1 MSTRIL
7 ELMSIYKTSTRDDVW
22 MPCMCYHYP
31 LCPGHQSCVTKHPWL
46 TNLPPIRP
54 AHPEAPQVPEVTGGP
69 LEVIQPLIRERE
81 PGPPLPM
88 AEVIPG
94 PAPQLW
100 EVTAPRP
107 PGPEVTGQLRRAQ
120 AAATTQPR
128 PPLGEAAMT
137 EVTAAEAAQ
146 EEVMEGL
153 GAEVAMEEGVGEE
166 VEATAAVETAI
177 AVMGAAEDE
186 EAMVEVAAVAMEGVG
201 EEVEVALVV
210 AEMRRSS
217 QTTRSSSRASLLM
230 PPQRTLHSSSAP
242 SV

>member
-1 MSTRIL
+1 
-7 ELMSIYKTSTRDDVW
+7 
-22 MPCMCYHYP
+22 MCYHHYP

-54 AHPEAPQVPEVTGGP
+54 AHPEAPQVPEVTGGR

-107 PGPEVTGQLRRAQ
+107 PGPEVMAQLRLVQ
-120 AAATTQPR
+120 AAATTLPR
-128 PPLGEAAMT
+128 PPLVEAAMT
-137 EVTAAEAAQ
+137 GVTAVEAAQ
-146 EEVMEGL
+146 EEAMVGL
-153 GAEVAMEEGVGEE
+153 GAEEAMEEDEGEE
-166 VEATAAVETAI
+166 VEATAAVETVM
-177 AVMGAAEDE
+177 AVMEAEGDV
-186 EAMVEVAAVAMEGVG
+186 EAMVEEGAAVAMEDAGV
-201 EEVEVALVV
+201 EEAAALVE
-210 AEMRRSS
+210 AEMRRSN

-230 PPQRTLHSSSAP
+230 PPLRTLHSSSAL

>member
-1 MSTRIL
+1 
-7 ELMSIYKTSTRDDVW
+7 
-22 MPCMCYHYP
+22 MCYHHYP

-54 AHPEAPQVPEVTGGP
+54 AHPEAPQVPEVTGGR

-107 PGPEVTGQLRRAQ
+107 QGPEVTAQLRPAQ
-120 AAATTQPR
+120 AAATTLPR
-128 PPLGEAAMT
+128 PPLVEAAMT
-137 EVTAAEAAQ
+137 GVTAVEAAQ
-146 EEVMEGL
+146 EEAMVGL
-153 GAEVAMEEGVGEE
+153 GAEEAMEEDEGEE
-166 VEATAAVETAI
+166 VEATAAVETVM
-177 AVMGAAEDE
+177 AVMEAEGDV
-186 EAMVEVAAVAMEGVG
+186 EAMVEEGAAVAMEDAGV
-201 EEVEVALVV
+201 EEAAALVE

-230 PPQRTLHSSSAP
+230 PPLRTLHSSSAP

>member
-1 MSTRIL
+1 
-7 ELMSIYKTSTRDDVW
+7 
-22 MPCMCYHYP
+22 MPCMCYHHYP

-54 AHPEAPQVPEVTGGP
+54 AHPEAPQVPEVTGGR

-107 PGPEVTGQLRRAQ
+107 PGPEVTAQLRPAQ
-120 AAATTQPR
+120 AAATTLPR
-128 PPLGEAAMT
+128 PPLVEAAMT
-137 EVTAAEAAQ
+137 GVTAVEAAQ
-146 EEVMEGL
+146 EEAMVGL
-153 GAEVAMEEGVGEE
+153 GAEEAMEEDEGEE
-166 VEATAAVETAI
+166 VEATAAVETVM
-177 AVMGAAEDE
+177 AVMEAEGDV
-186 EAMVEVAAVAMEGVG
+186 EAMVEEGAAVAMEDAGV
-201 EEVEVALVV
+201 EEAAALVE
-210 AEMRRSS
+210 AEMRRSN

-230 PPQRTLHSSSAP
+230 PPLRTLHSSSAL

>member
-1 MSTRIL
+1 
-7 ELMSIYKTSTRDDVW
+7 
-22 MPCMCYHYP
+22 MCYHHYP

-54 AHPEAPQVPEVTGGP
+54 AHPEAPQVPEVTGGR

-107 PGPEVTGQLRRAQ
+107 PGPEVTAQLHPAQ
-120 AAATTQPR
+120 AAATTLPR
-128 PPLGEAAMT
+128 PHLVEVAMT
-137 EVTAAEAAQ
+137 GVTAVEAAQ
-146 EEVMEGL
+146 EEAMVGL
-153 GAEVAMEEGVGEE
+153 GAEEAMEEDEGEE
-166 VEATAAVETAI
+166 VEATAAVETVM
-177 AVMGAAEDE
+177 AVMEAEGDV
-186 EAMVEVAAVAMEGVG
+186 EAMVEEGAAVAMEDAGV
-201 EEVEVALVV
+201 EEAAALVE

-230 PPQRTLHSSSAP
+230 PPLRTLHSSSAP

>member
-1 MSTRIL
+1 
-7 ELMSIYKTSTRDDVW
+7 
-22 MPCMCYHYP
+22 MPCMCYHHYP

-54 AHPEAPQVPEVTGGP
+54 AHPEAPQVPEVTGGR

-107 PGPEVTGQLRRAQ
+107 PGPEVTAQLRPAQ
-120 AAATTQPR
+120 AAATTLPR
-128 PPLGEAAMT
+128 PPLVEAAMT
-137 EVTAAEAAQ
+137 GVTAVEAAQ
-146 EEVMEGL
+146 EEAMVGL
-153 GAEVAMEEGVGEE
+153 GAEEAMEEDEGEE
-166 VEATAAVETAI
+166 VEATAAVETVM
-177 AVMGAAEDE
+177 AVMEAEGDV
-186 EAMVEVAAVAMEGVG
+186 EAMVEEGAAVAMEDAGV
-201 EEVEVALVV
+201 EEAAALVE

-230 PPQRTLHSSSAP
+230 PPLRTLHSSSAL

>member
-1 MSTRIL
+1 
-7 ELMSIYKTSTRDDVW
+7 
-22 MPCMCYHYP
+22 MCYHHYP

-54 AHPEAPQVPEVTGGP
+54 AHPEAPQVPEVTGGR

-107 PGPEVTGQLRRAQ
+107 PGPEVTAQLRPAQ
-120 AAATTQPR
+120 AAATTLPR
-128 PPLGEAAMT
+128 PPLVEAAMT
-137 EVTAAEAAQ
+137 GVTAVEAAQ
-146 EEVMEGL
+146 EEAMVGL
-153 GAEVAMEEGVGEE
+153 GAEEAMEEDEGEE
-166 VEATAAVETAI
+166 VEATAAVETVM
-177 AVMGAAEDE
+177 AVMEAEGDV
-186 EAMVEVAAVAMEGVG
+186 EAMVEEGAAVAMEDAGV
-201 EEVEVALVV
+201 EEAAALVE
-210 AEMRRSS
+210 AEMRRSN

-230 PPQRTLHSSSAP
+230 PPLRTLHSSSAL